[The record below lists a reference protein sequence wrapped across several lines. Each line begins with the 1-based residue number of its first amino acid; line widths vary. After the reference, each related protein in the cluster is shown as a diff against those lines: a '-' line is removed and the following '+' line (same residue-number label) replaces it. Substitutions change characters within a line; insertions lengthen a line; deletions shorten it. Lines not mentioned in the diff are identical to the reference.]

1 MLLFGM
7 CQGKRVG
14 EFNHKGVAY
23 TSALL
28 AGNPSPE
35 HHHLSRYKQHLLYSY
50 SYSYIIICLRIY
62 VCIYTSALLAGNPSP
77 EHHHLSR

>member
-1 MLLFGM
+1 M

-35 HHHLSRYKQHLLYSY
+35 HHHLSRYKGIYFVEV
-50 SYSYIIICLRIY
+50 YIYGTCM
-62 VCIYTSALLAGNPSP
+62 
-77 EHHHLSR
+77 